1 LLEAEDPTEMIF
13 QDLPGACGMRPFSST
28 AADEPRAEDYVLKL
42 KAGLDE
48 LRAAYPTLIN
58 RLSSQIGLAFGYEPG
73 EGTSP
78 ELAPFRR
85 QLAERAGAL
94 LPLVADVELKGFC
107 QRIWDAALES
117 AAWIESFGSFVAATP
132 PSRWKNQ
139 DEFAFSERLHALASK
154 FKRTEA
160 AFFAATAGRANA
172 KRVLVTIT
180 QGDGS
185 ERTQVLHLTEA
196 ETEAVNTLKTE
207 LAARL
212 GRNKQVFLTAL
223 SELTWDLMGEGNE

>member
-1 LLEAEDPTEMIF
+1 
-13 QDLPGACGMRPFSST
+13 
-28 AADEPRAEDYVLKL
+28 
-42 KAGLDE
+42 
-48 LRAAYPTLIN
+48 
-58 RLSSQIGLAFGYEPG
+58 
-73 EGTSP
+73 
-78 ELAPFRR
+78 
-85 QLAERAGAL
+85 
-94 LPLVADVELKGFC
+94 
-107 QRIWDAALES
+107 
-117 AAWIESFGSFVAATP
+117 
-132 PSRWKNQ
+132 
-139 DEFAFSERLHALASK
+139 LHALASR

-212 GRNKQVFLTAL
+212 GKNKQVFLTAL
-223 SELTWDLMGEGNE
+223 SELTWDLMPEVNLIDDSEGKPVGNQQHIGRRPIAAFGNSDGDLQMLQWTAAGSGPRFCLYVHHTDYEREWAYVRQSHVGRLDKGLDEAKAKGWTVVSMKDDWKHVFPFER